1 MRTVTVTM
9 VIIAGVVFAQDPPGQ
24 PYASYWFPNELLNW
38 SPSSD
43 ADAPYNR
50 SMVELATRT
59 YGDTQCNA
67 HATTDEGGVGVLSI
81 MNPSTSNNPSQ
92 GGLGIDE
99 YAFNYW
105 QYVDHLTFWGG
116 SAGEG
121 LILAPNPGVIDAAHR
136 NGVPVLGTIFLP
148 PTAYGG
154 QIQWV
159 WDLVQKNGSTFPV
172 ADKLIE
178 MTEYYG
184 FDGWFINQETAGGNA
199 QLAMDVRDFMLY
211 IKANSDL
218 DIQWYDAMTE
228 TGGINWQ
235 NALTPNNDWF
245 FQYEGQPVSDWM
257 FLNFNWSGAGLENS
271 STLATSLGRSP
282 YELYAGVDVQANGYN
297 TGVNWDALFPEGSEH
312 VTSVGFYCPNW
323 TYTNSTSLEDFY
335 TRDNRFWVGANGD
348 PSNTETPHPWKGL
361 ANYFVARTPIT
372 AFPFVTNFNTGQG
385 YMYAIDG
392 EILSEND
399 WHNRSQQ
406 DVLPTWRWIAVSSG
420 TPLYPEID
428 WEHAYYGGNCI
439 KVSGDLNTANETM
452 LFLYKIQAE
461 VASTDTLHLVWYAD
475 SVGQPSGMQAV
486 MSLTTNPDLLYY
498 ADVDNATQAGW
509 NLFKEGIGGYAG
521 QSIAIAGINFT
532 SATPIPDY
540 TALIG
545 RLGLVRGSVD
555 IPEAPS
561 ALYAEQFSQINDT
574 TGTIRLRWESSLSE
588 VYTYNV
594 YRENS
599 DNSRTFLWATPGNAC
614 FVPEVTR
621 PLGEAQTTILVE
633 AVSPEFGFS
642 STAST
647 TVTWETTGVEQGQSS
662 CPFVLNLP
670 SVNPVRGNAAIT
682 FSLPSNGAASL
693 SVYDISGRVVQE
705 LENGEMLQGD
715 HSVQWNTESLPA
727 GLYVYRLECSE
738 GSITRK
744 CMVLQ

>member
-1 MRTVTVTM
+1 MKILLLLAAAATGM
-9 VIIAGVVFAQDPPGQ
+9 VSAQDLPGQ

-38 SPSSD
+38 SPAGD
-43 ADAPYNR
+43 EDAPYNR
-50 SMVELATRT
+50 SSIELADRT
-59 YGDTQCNA
+59 YGDTQCNI
-67 HATTDEGGVGVLSI
+67 HATIDQGGVGVLSI
-81 MNPSTSNNPSQ
+81 MNPSTSYNPSQ

-116 SAGEG
+116 SSGEG
-121 LILAPNPGVIDAAHR
+121 LILAPNPGVIDAGHR
-136 NGVPVLGTIFLP
+136 NGVPVYGTIFLP

-199 QLAMDVRDFMLY
+199 QLAQDMRDFMIY
-211 IKANSDL
+211 IQQNSDL

-235 NALTPNNDWF
+235 NALTANNDWY
-245 FQYEGQPVSDWM
+245 FQHEGQLVSDWM
-257 FLNFNWSGAGLENS
+257 FLNFNWSAAGLQNS
-271 STLATSLGRSP
+271 SVLATSLGRSP

-297 TGVNWDALFPEGSEH
+297 TGVNWEALFPEGADH

-323 TYTNSTSLEDFY
+323 TYSNASNHQAFY
-335 TRDNRFWVGANGD
+335 TRANRFWCGANRD
-348 PSNTETPHPWKGL
+348 PSNTETTHPWKGL
-361 ANYFVARTPIT
+361 AHYFVARTPIT
-372 AFPFVTNFNTGQG
+372 SFPFLTNFNTGQG

-392 EILSEND
+392 EVLSQND

-406 DVLPTWRWIAVSSG
+406 DVLPTWRWIARSSG
-420 TPLYPEID
+420 TPLYPEMD
-428 WEHAYYGGNCI
+428 WEHTYYGGNCL
-439 KVSGDLNTANETM
+439 KVTGDLNSSNATM
-452 LFLYKIQAE
+452 LFLYKVQAE
-461 VASTDTLHLVWYAD
+461 IASTDTLHLVWYAETA
-475 SVGQPSGMQAV
+475 GQPSGMQAA
-486 MSLTTNPDLLYY
+486 MSLSSSPDVFYY
-498 ADVDNATQAGW
+498 STVSNATQPGW
-509 NLFKEGIGGYAG
+509 NLFKQSLGNYAG
-521 QSIAIAGINFT
+521 QSAAIAGIYFT
-532 SATPIPDY
+532 SPTSIPDY

-545 RLGLVRGSVD
+545 RLGVVRGAVD
-555 IPEAPS
+555 IPDPAS
-561 ALYAEQFSQINDT
+561 GLYVEQFNQVNDT
-574 TGTIRLRWESSLSE
+574 TGTIRLRWDHSPSE
-588 VYTYNV
+588 IYTYNV
-594 YRENS
+594 YRENI

-621 PLGEAQTTILVE
+621 PLSETQTTILVE

-642 STAST
+642 STVST
-647 TVTWETTGVEQGQSS
+647 TISWETTGIAQGQSS
-662 CPFVLNLP
+662 YPFILNLP

-682 FSLPSNGAASL
+682 FSLPSSGEANL

-705 LENGEMLQGD
+705 LHNGEMLQGD
-715 HSVQWNTESLPA
+715 HSVQWSTGLLPA
-727 GLYVYRLECSE
+727 GLYVYRLECAE

-744 CMVLQ
+744 CMVLR